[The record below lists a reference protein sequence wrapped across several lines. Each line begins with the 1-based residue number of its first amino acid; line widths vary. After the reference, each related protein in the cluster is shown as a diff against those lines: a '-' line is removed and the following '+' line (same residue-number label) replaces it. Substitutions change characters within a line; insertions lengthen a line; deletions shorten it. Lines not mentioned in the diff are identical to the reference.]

1 MAERRYIPPE
11 GLLELTAEQA
21 GLFADATR
29 NEIVTLVTER
39 PASIKELADAL
50 GKPKGSV
57 GHHVKVLEEAGLIR
71 VVATR
76 KVRAITEKFYG
87 RTARTFVF
95 PDLDEKGGMPSILSE
110 ALGEMREPREGEGAY
125 FTLRHA
131 RIDEG
136 RLEEFAGRLTDLA
149 EEYAAQERSGTTVY
163 GLILGL
169 YPTDRPSLPAP
180 DEEER

>member
-1 MAERRYIPPE
+1 LPEARYTPPE

-21 GLFADATR
+21 RLFAEPTR
-29 NEIVTLVTER
+29 NEIVTLITER
-39 PASIKELADAL
+39 PASIKELAAAL

-57 GHHVKVLEEAGLIR
+57 GHHVGVLEAAGLIR

-87 RTARTFVF
+87 RVARTYVF
-95 PDLDEKGGMPSILSE
+95 PDLDEKGDMPSILSE
-110 ALGEMREPREGEGAY
+110 ALGEMREPREGESGY

-131 RIDEG
+131 RIDED
-136 RLEEFAGRLTDLA
+136 RVVEFAGRLTDLA

-163 GLILGL
+163 GLLLGL
-169 YPTDRPSLPAP
+169 YPTDRPSLP
-180 DEEER
+180 ERTGEER

>member
-1 MAERRYIPPE
+1 M
-11 GLLELTAEQA
+11 LELTAEQA
-21 GLFADATR
+21 GLFAEPTR

-39 PASIKELADAL
+39 PASIKELAVAL

-57 GHHVKVLEEAGLIR
+57 GHHVKVLEDAGLIR

-87 RTARTFVF
+87 RVARTYVF
-95 PDLDEKGGMPSILSE
+95 PDLDEKGDMPSILSE
-110 ALGEMREPREGEGAY
+110 AIGEMREPRKEESGY

-131 RIDEG
+131 RIDER
-136 RLEEFAGRLTDLA
+136 RLEEFAARLTALA
-149 EEYAAQERSGTTVY
+149 EEYAAQERSGATVY

-169 YPTDRPSLPAP
+169 YPTDRPSLPATGE
-180 DEEER
+180 DER